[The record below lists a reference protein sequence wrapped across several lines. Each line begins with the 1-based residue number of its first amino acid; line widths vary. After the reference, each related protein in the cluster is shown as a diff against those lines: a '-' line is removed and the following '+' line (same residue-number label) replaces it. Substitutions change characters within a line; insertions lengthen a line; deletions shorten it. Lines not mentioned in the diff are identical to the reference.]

1 MVNVVKQLLT
11 GMGVVL
17 LFSVLSVSCYAMD
30 YPDEVEIDSLA
41 NLYEGV
47 VFDHAMHVDAT
58 ENCSVCHHHTT
69 GTGVVNEYCAKCH
82 EGDVEMDS
90 VSCQDCHSAD
100 PVSPENLH
108 TPNSD
113 YVYHDDKPKL
123 KAAYHLKCLGCH
135 REVDGPTGCEDCH
148 AKTEAGE
155 KFYHSGEFAPKEDA
169 HKDAEHD

>member
-1 MVNVVKQLLT
+1 MANVVKQLLT
-11 GMGVVL
+11 GMGVIL

-30 YPDEVEIDSLA
+30 YPDEIEIDSLA
-41 NLYEGV
+41 NLYEAV

-58 ENCSVCHHHTT
+58 ENCSECHHHTT
-69 GTGVVNEYCAKCH
+69 GTGVLNEYCAKCH
-82 EGDVEMDS
+82 EGNIEMDS

-100 PVSPENLH
+100 PASPENLH
-108 TPNSD
+108 TPSSD

-135 REVDGPTGCEDCH
+135 NEVDGPTGCEDCH

-169 HKDAEHD
+169 HSGAEHE

>member
-11 GMGVVL
+11 GMGVIL

-30 YPDEVEIDSLA
+30 YPDEIEIDSLA
-41 NLYEGV
+41 NLYEAV

-58 ENCSVCHHHTT
+58 ENCSECHHHTT
-69 GTGVVNEYCAKCH
+69 GTGVLNEYCAKCH
-82 EGDVEMDS
+82 EGNIEMDS

-100 PVSPENLH
+100 PVSSENLH
-108 TPNSD
+108 TPSSD

-135 REVDGPTGCEDCH
+135 NEVDGPTGCEDCH

-169 HKDAEHD
+169 HSGAEHE

>member
-11 GMGVVL
+11 GMGVML

-30 YPDEVEIDSLA
+30 YPEEVEIDSLA
-41 NLYEGV
+41 NLYEAV

-58 ENCSVCHHHTT
+58 ENCSECHHHTT
-69 GTGVVNEYCAKCH
+69 GTGVTDEYCAKCH
-82 EGDVEMDS
+82 KGDVEMDS

-108 TPNSD
+108 TPSSD
-113 YVYHDDKPKL
+113 YAYHDDKPKL
-123 KAAYHLKCLGCH
+123 KAAYHLNCLGCH
-135 REVDGPTGCEDCH
+135 NEVDGPTGCEDCH

-169 HKDAEHD
+169 HHGAEHE

>member
-1 MVNVVKQLLT
+1 MVNASKQLIT
-11 GMGVVL
+11 GLGVL
-17 LFSVLSVSCYAMD
+17 LLFLVLSVSCYAMD

-58 ENCSVCHHHTT
+58 ENCSECHHHTT

-82 EGDVEMDS
+82 EGNVEMDT

-100 PVSPENLH
+100 PMSAENLH
-108 TPNSD
+108 KTQKG
-113 YVYHDDKPKL
+113 YVYHDDKPSL

-148 AKTEAGE
+148 AKTDAGE
-155 KFYHSGEFAPKEDA
+155 KFYHSGKYAPEEGANKHGE
-169 HKDAEHD
+169 EE